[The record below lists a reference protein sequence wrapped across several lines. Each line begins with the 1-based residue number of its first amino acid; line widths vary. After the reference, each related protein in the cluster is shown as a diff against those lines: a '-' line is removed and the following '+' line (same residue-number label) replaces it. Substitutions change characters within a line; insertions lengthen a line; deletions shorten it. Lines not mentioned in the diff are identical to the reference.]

1 MKKNIPKGDIFREP
15 EGYFDGLPAQ
25 IMTKRAQNKQR
36 VIWISWA
43 AAAMVIL
50 STSLFIIKLETENIT
65 QINNSSTLA
74 VEDEIELLIDQ
85 GEWSAEDV
93 LSLADDPN
101 AILNEL
107 VEEQWQSY
115 QFSENELEEELW
127 YY

>member
-1 MKKNIPKGDIFREP
+1 MKKNIPKGEIFRVP
-15 EGYFDGLPAQ
+15 EGYFESLPEQVMAKNAQ
-25 IMTKRAQNKQR
+25 GKQR
-36 VIWISWA
+36 TIWISWA
-43 AAAMVIL
+43 AAAMVVL
-50 STSLFIIKLETENIT
+50 STSLFIFKFETESIT
-65 QINNSSTLA
+65 ETTTPTALA

-93 LSLADDPN
+93 LSLSDDPN

-115 QFSENELEEELW
+115 QFSESELEEELW